1 MLTGVGMGPA
11 GLHLMT
17 PAAREAVAD
26 ADVLVGGKRHLLQ
39 FPAFAGEQFVLGAN
53 IAELL
58 NWIAG
63 QQDKRIV
70 VLASGDPLFYGIG
83 TRMVA
88 HFGIERVRI
97 IPGISAVQYLCAQSG
112 IDMNDMWLT
121 SSHGRSVCFDEL
133 ARHRKVAM
141 VTDAR
146 CVWFVGAGPGDR
158 ELITLKGYR
167 LLQQAQVVIYAG
179 SLINTELLDYCPP
192 GAECHDSAEL
202 HLEQILDLMEAGV
215 KAGKT
220 VVRLQTGDV
229 SLYGSVREQ
238 GEELTR
244 RGIDWQVVPGV
255 SAFLGAAAEL
265 GVEYTVPEV
274 SQSLIIT
281 RLEGRTPV
289 PEREQL
295 ESFASHQTS
304 MAIYLSVQRIHRVAE
319 RLIEGGYPTT
329 TPVAVIYKATWPE
342 SQTVRGTLADIGD
355 KVREAGIRKTALI
368 LVGNFLGDEY
378 HYSKLYAADFSH
390 EYRKA

>member
-1 MLTGVGMGPA
+1 M
-11 GLHLMT
+11 
-17 PAAREAVAD
+17 
-26 ADVLVGGKRHLLQ
+26 
-39 FPAFAGEQFVLGAN
+39 
-53 IAELL
+53 AE
-58 NWIAG
+58 IFD
-63 QQDKRIV
+63 QD
-70 VLASGDPLFYGIG
+70 
-83 TRMVA
+83 
-88 HFGIERVRI
+88 
-97 IPGISAVQYLCAQSG
+97 
-112 IDMNDMWLT
+112 
-121 SSHGRSVCFDEL
+121 
-133 ARHRKVAM
+133 
-141 VTDAR
+141 

-167 LLQQAQVVIYAG
+167 LLQQAGVVIYAG

-192 GAECHDSAEL
+192 DAECHDSAEL
-202 HLEQILDLMEAGV
+202 HLTEIIDLMAAGIA
-215 KAGKT
+215 AGKT

-238 GEELTR
+238 GEELSR
-244 RGIDWQVVPGV
+244 RGIRWKVVPGV

-289 PEREQL
+289 PPLEQL
-295 ESFASHQTS
+295 EDFARHQTS

-319 RLIEGGYPTT
+319 RLIEGGYPPE

-342 SQTVRGTLADIGD
+342 SQTLRGTLSDIADQ
-355 KVREAGIRKTALI
+355 VRDAGIRKTALI
-368 LVGNFLGDEY
+368 LVGAFLGEEY

>member
-1 MLTGVGMGPA
+1 M
-11 GLHLMT
+11 
-17 PAAREAVAD
+17 
-26 ADVLVGGKRHLLQ
+26 
-39 FPAFAGEQFVLGAN
+39 
-53 IAELL
+53 AETF
-58 NWIAG
+58 
-63 QQDKRIV
+63 
-70 VLASGDPLFYGIG
+70 DP
-83 TRMVA
+83 
-88 HFGIERVRI
+88 H
-97 IPGISAVQYLCAQSG
+97 
-112 IDMNDMWLT
+112 
-121 SSHGRSVCFDEL
+121 
-133 ARHRKVAM
+133 
-141 VTDAR
+141 

-179 SLINTELLDYCPP
+179 SLINTELLAYCPP
-192 GAECHDSAEL
+192 QAECHDSAAL

-244 RGIDWQVVPGV
+244 RGIRWQVVPGV

-289 PEREQL
+289 PAREQL
-295 ESFASHQTS
+295 EAFASHQTS

-319 RLIEGGYPTT
+319 RLVEGGYP
-329 TPVAVIYKATWPE
+329 ATHPG
-342 SQTVRGTLADIGD
+342 RGDLQGHLAGKPDRPRYPRGHRRQSTRRRD
-355 KVREAGIRKTALI
+355 PQNG
-368 LVGNFLGDEY
+368 
-378 HYSKLYAADFSH
+378 ADPG
-390 EYRKA
+390 RPLPRR